1 MNYTTVIG
9 LECHVE
15 LSTRTKAYC
24 SCSTQFGG
32 KPNSHVCPV
41 CLGLPGALPV
51 INREVVN
58 YAIKAGLAMNCQIT
72 PLQHYDRK
80 NYFYP
85 DTPKN
90 YQITQQATPI
100 CHDGWIE
107 IELASGEKKKIG
119 IERIHMEEDAGK
131 QLHTKAGTLVDFNR
145 SGVPLI
151 EIVSRPDLRSR
162 EEATLYMTKLRS
174 ILEALGISD
183 VRMEEG
189 SLRVDLN
196 VSVMPEDAAEYGVRA
211 EIKNLNSF
219 KAMEKAIDFETRRQ
233 IQAREAG
240 LTWKEET
247 RRWDESKL
255 ETILMRSK
263 EMANDYR
270 YFPEGDL
277 VTLKITDE
285 WIETVRATIPE
296 LPHEK
301 AERFIRD
308 YGVTA
313 YDAAV
318 LTLADDMARFFDETA
333 ALSGDGKAAANWLMG
348 DVSRLLNES
357 ATTARDLKFTPADLH
372 DLTGLIRE
380 GRISNAAGKKVIE
393 AMFHTGE
400 KPAALVESL
409 GLTQVSDEGHILE
422 SIRQVLDDNPRV
434 MADYQAGK
442 TKILGFVVGLV
453 MKATK
458 GSANPKI
465 VNDLVA
471 QEIRQRAGEE

>member
-15 LSTRTKAYC
+15 LSTNTKAYC

-58 YAIKAGLAMNCQIT
+58 SAIKAGLALNCQIT
-72 PLQHYDRK
+72 PVQHYDRK

-100 CHDGWIE
+100 CHDGWVE
-107 IELASGEKKKIG
+107 IQLASGEKKKIG

-131 QLHTKAGTLVDFNR
+131 QLHTRAGTLVDFNR

-151 EIVSRPDLRSR
+151 EIVSRPDIRSK

-174 ILEALGISD
+174 ILESLGVSD

-196 VSVMPEDAAEYGVRA
+196 VSVMPEGDTEYGVRA

-219 KAMEKAIDFETRRQ
+219 KSMEKAIDFETSRQ
-233 IQAREAG
+233 IRAREEG
-240 LTWKEET
+240 VVRREET
-247 RRWDESKL
+247 RRWDESRL

-285 WIETVRATIPE
+285 WIEQIRQTIPE

-301 AERFIRD
+301 AERFVRD

-313 YDAAV
+313 YDASV

-348 DVSRLLNES
+348 DISRLMNEDASS
-357 ATTARDLKFTPADLH
+357 AKDLKFTPQDLH
-372 DLTGLIRE
+372 ELTALIRD
-380 GRISNAAGKKVIE
+380 GKISNAAGKKVVDE
-393 AMFHTGE
+393 MFRTGQ
-400 KPAALVESL
+400 KPAALVDQM
-409 GLTQVSDEGHILE
+409 GLAQVSDEGKILE
-422 SIRQVLDDNPRV
+422 MIQKVLDENPRV
-434 MADYQAGK
+434 LADYQAGK
-442 TKILGFVVGLV
+442 TKIMGFAVGLV
-453 MKATK
+453 MKAAR
-458 GSANPKI
+458 GSANPQI
-465 VNDLVA
+465 VNELVA
-471 QEIRQRAGEE
+471 KEIRRRAGEE

>member
-15 LSTRTKAYC
+15 LSTKTKAYC

-51 INREVVN
+51 INQEVVN
-58 YAIKAGLAMNCQIT
+58 SAIKAGLAMNCQINRV
-72 PLQHYDRK
+72 QHYDRK

-100 CHDGWIE
+100 CSDGWIE

-151 EIVSRPDLRSR
+151 EIVSKPDLRSK

-174 ILEALGISD
+174 ILEALEVSD

-196 VSVMPEDAAEYGVRA
+196 VSVMPEGATEFGVRA

-219 KAMEKAIDFETRRQ
+219 KSMEKAVEFETARQ
-233 IQAREAG
+233 IRALEEGIERS
-240 LTWKEET
+240 EET
-247 RRWDESKL
+247 RRWDETKN

-277 VTLKITDE
+277 VTLRITDE
-285 WIETVRATIPE
+285 WIEAVRQTIPE

-301 AERFIRD
+301 AERFVAS
-308 YGVTA
+308 YGVTK
-313 YDAAV
+313 YDASV
-318 LTLADDMARFFDETA
+318 LTLSDELACFFDETA
-333 ALSGDGKAAANWLMG
+333 AISGDGKAAANWLMG
-348 DVSRLLNES
+348 DISRLMNEE
-357 ATTARDLKFTPADLH
+357 AITAGKLKFAPQDLH
-372 DLTGLIRE
+372 ELTVLIRK
-380 GRISNAAGKKVIE
+380 GKISNAAGKKVVE
-393 AMFHTGE
+393 EMFRTGE
-400 KPAALVESL
+400 KPGELVERL
-409 GLTQVSDEGHILE
+409 GLAQVSDEGKILDV
-422 SIRQVLDDNPRV
+422 IRQVLDDNPRV
-434 MADYQAGK
+434 MEDYRAGK
-442 TKILGFVVGLV
+442 TKIIGFAVGLV
-453 MKATK
+453 MKASK
-458 GSANPKI
+458 GSANPKV
-465 VNDLVA
+465 VNELVA
-471 QEIRQRAGEE
+471 QEISRRAEE

>member
-1 MNYTTVIG
+1 MKYTTVIG

-15 LSTRTKAYC
+15 LSTKTKAYC
-24 SCSTQFGG
+24 SCSAKFGG

-51 INREVVN
+51 VNKEVVDR
-58 YAIKAGLAMNCQIT
+58 AIRAGLALNCQINR
-72 PLQHYDRK
+72 LQHYDRK

-100 CHDGWIE
+100 CYDGWVDIE
-107 IELASGEKKKIG
+107 TPEGEKRRIG

-131 QLHTKAGTLVDFNR
+131 QLHTRAGTLVDFNR

-151 EIVSRPDLRSR
+151 EIVSRPDIRSK

-174 ILEALGISD
+174 ILESLGVSD

-196 VSVMPEDAAEYGVRA
+196 VSVMPEGASEYGVRA

-219 KAMEKAIDFETRRQ
+219 KSMEKAVDFEVARQ
-233 IQAREAG
+233 IKAKEEGVPRS
-240 LTWKEET
+240 EET
-247 RRWDESKL
+247 RRWDEATS

-277 VTLKITDE
+277 VTLKISDE
-285 WIETVRATIPE
+285 WIEEIRSTIPE
-296 LPHEK
+296 LPHEM
-301 AERFIRD
+301 AERFVRD
-308 YGVTA
+308 YGVTP
-313 YDAAV
+313 YDASV
-318 LTLADDMARFFDETA
+318 LTLDQDMANFFDA
-333 ALSGDGKAAANWLMG
+333 AARISGDGKAAANWLMG
-348 DVSRLLNES
+348 DISRLMNETATS
-357 ATTARDLKFTPADLH
+357 ARHLKFTPKDLH
-372 DLTGLIRE
+372 DLTQLIRE
-380 GRISNAAGKKVIE
+380 STISNAAGKKVVE
-393 AMFHTGE
+393 EMFKSGG
-400 KPAALVESL
+400 KPSVLVEKL
-409 GLTQVSDEGHILE
+409 GLAQVSDEGKIIE
-422 SIRQVLDDNPRV
+422 VVQSVLDQNPKLVEDFR
-434 MADYQAGK
+434 DGK
-442 TKILGFVVGLV
+442 KKIIGFAVGLV

-458 GSANPKI
+458 GSANPKM
-465 VNDLVA
+465 VNDLVL
-471 QEIRQRAGEE
+471 QELEKRV

>member
-15 LSTRTKAYC
+15 LSTKTKAYC
-24 SCSTQFGG
+24 SCSTKFGG

-58 YAIKAGLAMNCQIT
+58 YAIKAGLAMNCQIS
-72 PLQHYDRK
+72 PRQHYDRK

-196 VSVMPEDAAEYGVRA
+196 VSVMPEGATEYGVRA

-233 IQAREAG
+233 IQSREAG

-285 WIETVRATIPE
+285 WIEAVRSTIPE

-301 AERFIRD
+301 AQRFIRD

-313 YDAAV
+313 YDASV

-357 ATTARDLKFTPADLH
+357 ATSARDLKFSPKDLH
-372 DLTGLIRE
+372 DLTTLIRE

-393 AMFHTGE
+393 EMFRSGE
-400 KPAALVESL
+400 KPAALVEAL
-409 GLTQVSDEGHILE
+409 GLTQVSDGDQILK
-422 SIRQVLDDNPRV
+422 SIRQVLDDNPKV
-434 MADYQAGK
+434 MADYKAGK
-442 TKILGFVVGLV
+442 TKILGFAVGLV

-458 GSANPKI
+458 GSANPQI
-465 VNDLVA
+465 VNELVA
-471 QEIRQRAGEE
+471 QEIRHRAGEE

>member
-15 LSTRTKAYC
+15 LSTKTKAYC

-51 INREVVN
+51 IIREVVN
-58 YAIKAGLAMNCQIT
+58 YAIKAGLAMNCKIT
-72 PLQHYDRK
+72 PVQHYDRK

-90 YQITQQATPI
+90 FQITQQATPI

-219 KAMEKAIDFETRRQ
+219 KAVEKAIDFETRRQ

-285 WIETVRATIPE
+285 WIESVRATIPE

-357 ATTARDLKFTPADLH
+357 ATTARDLKFAPADLH
-372 DLTGLIRE
+372 DLTMLIRE

-393 AMFHTGE
+393 AMFRTGE

-409 GLTQVSDEGHILE
+409 GLTQVSDEGQILE

-442 TKILGFVVGLV
+442 TKILGFAVGLV

-471 QEIRQRAGEE
+471 QEIRRRAGED

>member
-15 LSTRTKAYC
+15 LSTKTKAYC
-24 SCSTQFGG
+24 SCSTEFGG

-58 YAIKAGLAMNCQIT
+58 SAIKAGLALNCQIT

-119 IERIHMEEDAGK
+119 IERVHMEEDAGK

-151 EIVSRPDLRSR
+151 EIVSRPDIRSK

-174 ILEALGISD
+174 ILESLGVSD

-196 VSVMPEDAAEYGVRA
+196 VSVMPEDAEVYGVRA

-219 KAMEKAIDFETRRQ
+219 KSMEKAVEFETARQ
-233 IQAREAG
+233 IRAREEG
-240 LTWKEET
+240 VVRREET
-247 RRWDESKL
+247 RRWDETRN

-277 VTLKITDE
+277 VTLKVTEE
-285 WIETVRATIPE
+285 WIEEIRKTIPE

-301 AERFIRD
+301 AERFVRE
-308 YGVTA
+308 YGVTP
-313 YDAAV
+313 YDASV
-318 LTLADDMARFFDETA
+318 LTLSEDLARFFDETA
-333 ALSGDGKAAANWLMG
+333 AISGDGKAAANWLMG
-348 DVSRLLNES
+348 DISRLMNEDASS
-357 ATTARDLKFTPADLH
+357 AADLRFAPADLH
-372 DLTGLIRE
+372 ELTVLIKD
-380 GRISNAAGKKVIE
+380 GRISNAAGKKVIDE
-393 AMFHTGE
+393 MFKTGE
-400 KPAALVESL
+400 KPAVLVDRL
-409 GLTQVSDEGHILE
+409 GLAQVSDEGKILE
-422 SIRQVLDDNPRV
+422 VICKILDENPKVL
-434 MADYQAGK
+434 ADYKAGK
-442 TKILGFVVGLV
+442 TKIVGFAVGLV
-453 MKATK
+453 MKATR
-458 GSANPKI
+458 GSANPQV
-465 VNDLVA
+465 VNQLVA
-471 QEIRQRAGEE
+471 EEIGRRADQ

>member
-24 SCSTQFGG
+24 GCSTAFGG

-58 YAIKAGLAMNCQIT
+58 SAIKAGLALNCEIT
-72 PLQHYDRK
+72 RTQHYDRK
-80 NYFYP
+80 NYFYT

-90 YQITQQATPI
+90 YQVTQQATPI
-100 CHDGWIE
+100 CHDGWVE
-107 IELASGEKKKIG
+107 IELANGEKKQIG

-151 EIVSRPDLRSR
+151 EIVTKPDLRSK

-174 ILEALGISD
+174 ILEALDVSD

-189 SLRVDLN
+189 SLRVDCN
-196 VSVMPEDAAEYGVRA
+196 VSVMPEGADEYGVRA
-211 EIKNLNSF
+211 EVKNLNSF
-219 KAMEKAIDFETRRQ
+219 KAMEKAVDFEVARQ
-233 IQAREAG
+233 IKAREEG
-240 LTWKEET
+240 IDRSEET
-247 RRWDESKL
+247 RRWDEARQ

-277 VTLKITDE
+277 TTLKISDE
-285 WIETVRATIPE
+285 WIEEVRRTIPE
-296 LPHEK
+296 LPYEK
-301 AERFIRD
+301 EERFIRA
-308 YGVTA
+308 YGVTR
-313 YDAAV
+313 YDAHV
-318 LTLADDMARFFDETA
+318 LTLDASLADFFDETA
-333 ALSGDGKAAANWLMG
+333 RISGDGKAAANWLMG
-348 DVSRLLNES
+348 DISRLLNEE
-357 ATTARDLKFTPADLH
+357 AQRAGDLKFRPRDLH
-372 DLTGLIRE
+372 DLTELIRN
-380 GRISNAAGKKVIE
+380 GSISNAAGKKVIDEMFKTGDQPE
-393 AMFHTGE
+393 AIVE
-400 KPAALVESL
+400 KL
-409 GLTQVSDEGHILE
+409 GLAQVSDEGALLEVVQKILDE
-422 SIRQVLDDNPRV
+422 NPQVIEDFKN
-434 MADYQAGK
+434 GK
-442 TKILGFVVGLV
+442 TRIVGFAVGQV

-458 GSANPKI
+458 GSANPQV
-465 VNDLVA
+465 VNELVTA
-471 QEIRQRAGEE
+471 EVRKRADTN

>member
-24 SCSTQFGG
+24 GCSTQFGG

-51 INREVVN
+51 INKEVVN
-58 YAIKAGLAMNCQIT
+58 SAIKAGLALNCKINRS
-72 PLQHYDRK
+72 QHYDRK

-100 CHDGWIE
+100 CYDGWVD
-107 IELASGEKKKIG
+107 IELESGETRRVG

-151 EIVSRPDLRSR
+151 EIVTKPDLRSK

-174 ILEALGISD
+174 ILEALGVSD

-189 SLRVDLN
+189 SLRVDCN
-196 VSVMPEDAAEYGVRA
+196 VSVMPEGSLEYGVRA

-219 KAMEKAIDFETRRQ
+219 KAMEKAVEFEAARQ
-233 IQAREAG
+233 IKAREEG
-240 LTWKEET
+240 ISRSEET
-247 RRWDESKL
+247 RRWDEAKG

-277 VTLKITDE
+277 VTLKISQE
-285 WIETVRATIPE
+285 WIETIRQTIPE
-296 LPHEK
+296 LPFEK
-301 AERFIRD
+301 QARFIRD
-308 YGVTA
+308 YGITK
-313 YDAAV
+313 YDAHV
-318 LTLADDMARFFDETA
+318 LTLEASLAQFFDETA
-333 ALSGDGKAAANWLMG
+333 KISGDGKAAANWLMG
-348 DVSRLLNES
+348 DISRLMNEE
-357 ATTARDLKFTPADLH
+357 AQTAKELKFLPQDLY
-372 DLTGLIRE
+372 DLTMLIKD
-380 GRISNAAGKKVIE
+380 GSISNAAGKKVVE
-393 AMFHTGE
+393 AMFKTGE
-400 KPAALVESL
+400 HPADLVKSL
-409 GLTQVSDEGHILE
+409 GLAQVSDEGAILDL
-422 SIRQVLDDNPRV
+422 VNKTLDENPKV
-434 MADYQAGK
+434 MEDYKSGK
-442 TKILGFVVGLV
+442 TKILGFAVGLV
-453 MKATK
+453 MKAAK
-458 GSANPKI
+458 GSANPQL
-465 VNDLVA
+465 VNQLVA
-471 QEIRQRAGEE
+471 EEIKKRADS